1 MPAQLSNTLE
11 AEAALAARVTGCD
24 SIVDELVPATAQ
36 AYWDLK
42 TDEQLR
48 PVLSLALSDP
58 FGYAVADFT
67 PDELALPSHLRHR
80 LDRLVGEL
88 TQSARR
94 ERIEIRDVFATAR
107 QVEEFRQALNAIPNI
122 TAKRPTLFNR
132 VQMSPSDSG
141 RMLITDFAVEVD
153 ADAAD
158 HVKQVI
164 QRSGFHLRGDALL
177 SRCGIRDR
185 LRALVETHTR
195 DGQPAP
201 RYAIC
206 FDTHD
211 PVDVHLLEISNDAPD
226 APGAELDG
234 IGLAAG
240 DAVPGARSIVLY
252 LIAPAALRHASERH
266 PNHPAIRQLRSHSCW
281 FVYPDDGGEMF
292 YREFPELSGK

>member
-1 MPAQLSNTLE
+1 MPAQLSDTLE
-11 AEAALAARVTGCD
+11 AQAALAARVTGCD

-58 FGYAVADFT
+58 FGYAVADFA
-67 PDELALPSHLRHR
+67 PDELASPSHLRHR
-80 LDRLVGEL
+80 LDSLVGEL

-107 QVEEFRQALNAIPNI
+107 QLEEFRQALNAIPNI

-132 VQMSPSDSG
+132 VQMSPSDSD

-153 ADAAD
+153 ADVAD
-158 HVKQVI
+158 LVKQVI

-185 LRALVETHTR
+185 LRDLVEAHAR

-211 PVDVHLLEISNDAPD
+211 PVDVHLLEISEDAPE
-226 APGAELDG
+226 APGAE
-234 IGLAAG
+234 
-240 DAVPGARSIVLY
+240 
-252 LIAPAALRHASERH
+252 
-266 PNHPAIRQLRSHSCW
+266 
-281 FVYPDDGGEMF
+281 
-292 YREFPELSGK
+292 